1 MNDYEKTIKDLQDR
15 VKSLELLIQPVVGI
29 AEPKPKNWQ
38 PVSGDWWI
46 DCLGNVSKGDTSFD
60 IRHFGHERQT
70 KQQAER
76 AAIEMRK
83 FNRLLALRDE
93 LCGDDVLMSWFS
105 PDDRKYFLYFSHE
118 QDRWNCSSDG
128 TSESITPYFTTL
140 KLAQKACDM
149 LNSGEVEL

>member
-1 MNDYEKTIKDLQDR
+1 MNDYEKTIKDLQAR

-60 IRHFGHERQT
+60 IRHFGHERPT
-70 KQQAER
+70 LQQAES
-76 AAIEMRK
+76 AAIQMRK

-93 LCGDDVLMSWFS
+93 LCKDTVVEQGTANSRFII
-105 PDDRKYFLYFSHE
+105 FLDTEKNKWDFTYCLVAEHV
-118 QDRWNCSSDG
+118 
-128 TSESITPYFTTL
+128 TPYFL
-140 KLAQKACDM
+140 APEPAQKACDM